1 MIAELS
7 KKAMEEGSVT
17 EQRQQEGHGGG
28 VGHGAASARAAEVVR
43 DTAAGVGRF

>member
-17 EQRQQEGHGGG
+17 EQRQQELQKWFGTPPQ
-28 VGHGAASARAAEVVR
+28 E
-43 DTAAGVGRF
+43 